1 MDDGVAALEP
11 AAPGRA
17 IHVHRIGCCL
27 LHVLHLSVKAGME
40 NVFFMD
46 PLGKSTLQYHRNDVV
61 LLFLH
66 PLIND

>member
-1 MDDGVAALEP
+1 MDDGAAALKP
-11 AAPGRA
+11 AAPGRVL
-17 IHVHRIGCCL
+17 HVHRVGWL